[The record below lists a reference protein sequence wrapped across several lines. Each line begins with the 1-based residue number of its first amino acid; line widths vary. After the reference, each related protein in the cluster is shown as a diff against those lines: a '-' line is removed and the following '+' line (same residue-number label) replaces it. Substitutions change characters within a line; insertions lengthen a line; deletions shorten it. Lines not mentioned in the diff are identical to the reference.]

1 MDPGYDLCIDAL
13 GFDLLINQAQPFLA
27 DQAPRTL
34 QQGIEGS
41 MCASH
46 LHLAAIEAFDEPTF

>member
-1 MDPGYDLCIDAL
+1 MDPSDDLCIDAL
-13 GFDLLINQAQPFLA
+13 GFDFLINQAQPFLA
-27 DQAPRTL
+27 DQATCTL

-46 LHLAAIEAFDEPTF
+46 LYLATIEAFDKPTL